1 MAFYNAEFNL
11 ICNGLIIVVIRK
23 KQISKNN
30 IMENPDNI
38 DRMTTLSQVMEKL
51 RERGIHR
58 EFRMNESCEMKYED
72 SEKNY
77 QPKELTI
84 LKTYR
89 FEGDSNP
96 DDNAV
101 LYVLEDNSGN
111 KGIIIDSY
119 GAETNY
125 PGHEFDTFLREIPI
139 NESDE
144 YNF

>member
-58 EFRMNESCEMKYED
+58 EFRMN
-72 SEKNY
+72 
-77 QPKELTI
+77 
-84 LKTYR
+84 
-89 FEGDSNP
+89 
-96 DDNAV
+96 
-101 LYVLEDNSGN
+101 
-111 KGIIIDSY
+111 
-119 GAETNY
+119 
-125 PGHEFDTFLREIPI
+125 
-139 NESDE
+139 
-144 YNF
+144 

>member
-1 MAFYNAEFNL
+1 
-11 ICNGLIIVVIRK
+11 
-23 KQISKNN
+23 
-30 IMENPDNI
+30 MENPENI

-51 RERGIHR
+51 RQRGIHK
-58 EFRMNESCEMKYED
+58 EFRMNSECQMKYED

-77 QPKELTI
+77 QPQELTI

-101 LYVLEDNSGN
+101 LYVVTDNEDN

-119 GAETNY
+119 GAESNY
-125 PGHEFDTFLREIPI
+125 PGEEFDAFLRDIQI
-139 NESDE
+139 KESEDFE
-144 YNF
+144 F